1 MKKVPA
7 TPVRI
12 LLADDNQHGLTARR
26 MILEELG
33 HAVEVSSSGAEAWA
47 KFQEALVNGISFD
60 IVVTDYR
67 MGDGIDGVELIQRIR
82 QADTGL
88 ATATRVIMLS
98 AYTEILGMSESE
110 IGADVIIPKTHKE
123 VQELLRAVKKLAH
136 HPPRRRPPSSAK
148 SQPKADRKSAS
159 A

>member
-26 MILEELG
+26 MILEGLG
-33 HAVEVSSSGAEAWA
+33 HAVEVSSSGLEAFA
-47 KFQEALVNGISFD
+47 KFQEALATGTPFD

-67 MGDGIDGVELIQRIR
+67 MGDGIDGVELIRRIR
-82 QADTGL
+82 QADAGL
-88 ATATRVIMLS
+88 ATATRVIMVS
-98 AYTEILGMSESE
+98 AYTDIIGMSESE
-110 IGADVIIPKTHKE
+110 IGADAVIAKTHKE
-123 VQELLRAVKKLAH
+123 VQELVRVVKKLAQ

-148 SQPKADRKSAS
+148 LPPKADRKSES

>member
-33 HAVEVSSSGAEAWA
+33 HAVEMSSSGVEAWS
-47 KFQEALVNGISFD
+47 KFHEALANGNSFD

-67 MGDGIDGVELIQRIR
+67 MGDGIDGVELIRRIR

-98 AYTEILGMSESE
+98 AYTDIIGMSEAE
-110 IGADVIIPKTHKE
+110 IGADAVIAKTHKE
-123 VQELLRAVKKLAH
+123 VQELLRTVKKLAH
-136 HPPRRRPPSSAK
+136 HPPRRRPPSSVK
-148 SQPKADRKSAS
+148 MPPKAVRKSES